1 MSNDLINRSAL
12 IDELKQ
18 SGMIVDN
25 DYGNAMVDFIKNLPT
40 AYDVDKVVEQ
50 LEKCKEIMKSPIS
63 RDCFE
68 KECAC
73 SDCTVC
79 CFDKAIEI
87 VKAGG
92 KDE

>member
-1 MSNDLINRSAL
+1 MKLIDADELIEVIKKQSAL
-12 IDELKQ
+12 SLTK
-18 SGMIVDN
+18 GMIEK
-25 DYGNAMVDFIKNLPT
+25 FIKSQKT
-40 AYDVDKVVEQ
+40 AYDVDNVVEQ
-50 LEKCKEIMKSPIS
+50 LEKCKEIMDSPIS

-79 CFDKAIEI
+79 CFNKAIEI

-92 KDE
+92 ANGT